1 MGVELK
7 RRRGAFRGGR
17 LRAAVAAVGVAALGL
32 TGCTVG
38 EGNGAEEAAQV
49 EEANPK
55 PVANVEDGAEDWS
68 VLDPV
73 TVEIDGAKL
82 CLLYTSP
89 SPRD

>member
-49 EEANPK
+49 E
-55 PVANVEDGAEDWS
+55 GASFLQIIWH
-68 VLDPV
+68 V
-73 TVEIDGAKL
+73 TDRQKML
-82 CLLYTSP
+82 SQ
-89 SPRD
+89 